1 MSGPERAYRTPHI
14 DPITASKL
22 QGIASQLATNWNG
35 GPISRSEFFAG
46 FQDPRRNFNKECGY
60 PEGPLLNPD
69 RYRNL
74 YDEDPIACRVVQLM
88 PFECFKTQ
96 PAIYESQD
104 ANTVTPFEE
113 AWDELSTALRGE
125 QSWFQ
130 DEKGNPI
137 IEHWKRA
144 DMLSG
149 IGYFGVMLLG
159 IDDGK
164 NLDQPVDGVATL
176 IPTANESLAVNVRKD
191 GSRVIRVRKRERVLS
206 DAQRLIQ
213 GFVRTAPSSPS
224 KELDRARP
232 TYTVNQEGK
241 TERNEGRQFSI
252 ESGDEPVGG
261 WAAYNA
267 AKAPS
272 KKGNPNGS
280 PSGFKKSPGT
290 PGYSTSTPNTP
301 PLNDSNDPSRDTQD
315 DNDDQNDITG
325 QTDAAQPDKS
335 DPANKGSIA
344 PTSFAGAQGTDAQ
357 YVGVELSPPE
367 YPATDRAG
375 EKRNLLFIRSFDES
389 LVQIVQYE
397 ADLRNPRFGQ
407 PVMYRITLN
416 DPRDQHSGVGLPIAT
431 VRVHWSRL
439 IHLADN
445 RNSSEIFGVP
455 RMRPVLHPILD
466 DMKIRGAGAEGYWQS
481 CFTRYSWE
489 THPQLGGD
497 VIIDEQKLQATFYNL
512 RNTLQRDAVT
522 SGMTAKSLAP
532 AVVDPKTHHDI
543 QIETI
548 CILLGCPVRVFKGS
562 ERGELASSQD
572 DSAWNDRVAE
582 RQNDY
587 VTPRLIVPFIDRL
600 IAMGVLPEPEGY
612 SVEWPDLDSTTK
624 KDKAMILFQ
633 RTQAYAAY
641 VAGSVE
647 AVIPI
652 EVYMTQFDN
661 MTDEQAM
668 SVMDK
673 AQKAQEEGLQTMP
686 QPGELGHPATAA
698 PPPVPPGMN
707 PGGGSGDAAA
717 SESSD
722 QQPSSSEPGAD
733 DSPTSTNNPGN
744 SDEDSD
750 PSSERSNRTQ
760 TGNRYFSSFVSPYE
774 SQRRRTIAKK
784 LTDGDRVRIVT
795 NMERIICAAM
805 GE

>member
-1 MSGPERAYRTPHI
+1 MAMSSLMSREPYRTPHI
-14 DPITASKL
+14 DPIVSSKL
-22 QGIASQLATNWNG
+22 QQIAANWNG
-35 GPISRSEFFAG
+35 GPVSRQEFFAG

-88 PFECFKTQ
+88 PSECFKTQ
-96 PAIYESQD
+96 PAIWESED
-104 ANTVTPFEE
+104 PNTITPFEE

-137 IEHWKRA
+137 VEHWKRA

-176 IPTANESLAVNVRKD
+176 IPTANETLAVNVSKD
-191 GSRVIRVRKRERVLS
+191 GSRVIRVRKRILTNSQKKTREV
-206 DAQRLIQ
+206 IQ
-213 GFVRTAPSSPS
+213 KYLRSAPSSLS
-224 KELDRARP
+224 KELDRARH
-232 TYTVNQEGK
+232 TINEKG
-241 TERNEGRQFSI
+241 ERVEGRQFSI
-252 ESGDEPVGG
+252 EMGDEPVGG
-261 WAAYNA
+261 WAAYN
-267 AKAPS
+267 KAT
-272 KKGNPNGS
+272 KGAPNGS
-280 PSGFKKSPGT
+280 SKTAPAGFTRSPGT
-290 PGYSTSTPNTP
+290 AGYATSTPNTP
-301 PLNDSNDPSRDTQD
+301 VDEFSDSASPGSGGNAEDQD
-315 DNDDQNDITG
+315 DDQNDLTG
-325 QTDAAQPDKS
+325 QRTAAQPERS

-367 YPATDRAG
+367 YPATERADQ
-375 EKRNLLFIRSFDES
+375 ERHLLFIRSFDES

-497 VIIDEQKLQATFYNL
+497 VIIDEPKMRSMFYNL
-512 RNTLQRDAVT
+512 RNTLERDAVS

-532 AVVDPKTHHDI
+532 EVVDPKTQHDMQLEVICI
-543 QIETI
+543 QI
-548 CILLGCPVRVFKGS
+548 GCPVRVFKGS

-572 DSAWNDRVAE
+572 DSAWNDRVGQ

-587 VTPRLIVPFIDRL
+587 ITPRLIVPFIDRL

-612 SVEWPDLDSTTK
+612 SIEWADLDSTTK
-624 KDKAMILFQ
+624 KDKAAILLQ

-641 VAGSVE
+641 VSGNVE
-647 AVIPI
+647 AIVPVD
-652 EVYMTQFDN
+652 VYMTQFDN
-661 MTDEQAM
+661 MTDEQAIAIQE
-668 SVMDK
+668 K
-673 AQKAQEEGLQTMP
+673 AQTAQEEGLQTMP
-686 QPGELGHPATAA
+686 QPGELGHPATAQT
-698 PPPVPPGMN
+698 PPTPPGMS
-707 PGGGSGDAAA
+707 PFGGSGDAAA

-722 QQPSSSEPGAD
+722 QQPSPSEPGANKPPP
-733 DSPTSTNNPGN
+733 SSNNPGN
-744 SDEDSD
+744 SDENENSDSD
-750 PSSERSNRTQ
+750 RSERAE
-760 TGNRYFSSFVSPYE
+760 TGN
-774 SQRRRTIAKK
+774 
-784 LTDGDRVRIVT
+784 
-795 NMERIICAAM
+795 
-805 GE
+805 